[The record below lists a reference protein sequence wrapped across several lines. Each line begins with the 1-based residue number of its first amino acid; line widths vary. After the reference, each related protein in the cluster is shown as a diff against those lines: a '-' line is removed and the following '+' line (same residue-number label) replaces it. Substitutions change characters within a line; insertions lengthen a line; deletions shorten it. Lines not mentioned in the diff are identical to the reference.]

1 MLLSCDQSKKLSLVK
16 SIVSDFVVISALTLD
31 HKIPTFNDHEKE
43 RFWKT
48 PWEKENAGNQH
59 FFLSPQCFLLF
70 QGENS
75 SFQQHLIRRLQMLSI
90 WSYPK
95 LLFGKGFTT

>member
-1 MLLSCDQSKKLSLVK
+1 MLLNCDQSKKLSLVK

-31 HKIPTFNDHEKE
+31 YTIPTFNNYERE

-59 FFLSPQCFLLF
+59 FFFPHRVFYSFK
-70 QGENS
+70 ERIHHS
-75 SFQQHLIRRLQMLSI
+75 SNI
-90 WSYPK
+90 
-95 LLFGKGFTT
+95 